1 MTEIDWFTAGVAVGG
16 FLLQILEEVYL
27 WLRR

>member
-1 MTEIDWFTAGVAVGG
+1 MTWIDWFTLGVAVGG
-16 FLLQILEEVYL
+16 FLLLVLEEIYL